1 MKRNG
6 SRRRIVR
13 RRARALTSKTVAA
26 LVEGMILPA
35 TALHVC
41 RLRWRAGEV
50 GANQIPRV
58 DQPATIEDDRINQQV
73 SQWPFE
79 KPSGDRR
86 RLAENREGTS
96 TSCRFCQ
103 ESRSIKGPETC

>member
-35 TALHVC
+35 TALHVY

-50 GANQIPRV
+50 GANLIPRV
-58 DQPATIEDDRINQQV
+58 DQPATIEADRINQQD
-73 SQWPFE
+73 SQSPFE
-79 KPSGDRR
+79 KPSRDRR
-86 RLAENREGTS
+86 RLTENGKGTS
-96 TSCRFCQ
+96 TSYCGCDY
-103 ESRSIKGPETC
+103 SSSIE